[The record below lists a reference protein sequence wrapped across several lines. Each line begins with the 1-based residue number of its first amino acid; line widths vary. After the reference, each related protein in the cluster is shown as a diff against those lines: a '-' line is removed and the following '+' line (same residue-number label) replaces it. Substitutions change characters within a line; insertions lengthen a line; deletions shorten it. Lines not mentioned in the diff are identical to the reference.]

1 MFRYVE
7 ELAGRIGPRGSTT
20 RAERNAAKY
29 LEEVLTPVADEVV
42 SQPFRSVPTF
52 SWAYGLYYFFMV
64 ATAALIPFY
73 PVAAALLAV
82 VNCTAYLFE
91 SHTFEAYTK
100 LLPKDKSQNVIAKK
114 ANRRAETD
122 RLPRIVLVAHYDTSR
137 SGLNFHPKL
146 VPSFRQSFILLNV
159 SIAVIG
165 VLAIVAGL
173 AALFGFGLP
182 GFYRYLALPFAL
194 YTLFSVLLLVH
205 REIWG
210 VHVPGGNDNASGVA
224 VMLDSFQKLGQ
235 ELPAGA
241 EVWAVATGCEE
252 AGTVGMLRFL
262 EEHGE
267 GIKDDY
273 IINLDNL
280 GIGYLKYIVG
290 EGMFSAMA
298 ADRDLVLAA
307 AAFARENSELEIGS
321 HVYKALTTDATPALA
336 RGYKVMS
343 IMAFDAN
350 GVLPNWH
357 WPTDEA
363 KYVNPDNLE
372 AASALV
378 QSIARQIWKH
388 APAVPDTDSDTL
400 LKSS

>member
-1 MFRYVE
+1 MIRYVE
-7 ELAGRIGPRGSTT
+7 ALAEDIGPRGSTT

-29 LEEVLTPVADEVV
+29 LTEILEPIADQVS

-64 ATAALIPFY
+64 VAAALIPFL
-73 PVAAALLAV
+73 PVLAAAIAL
-82 VNCTAYLFE
+82 VNCYAYLKE

-100 LLPKDKSQNVIAKK
+100 LLPKGKSQNVIARKRNLSGDGEK
-114 ANRRAETD
+114 R
-122 RLPRIVLVAHYDTSR
+122 PRVIIVAHYDTSR

-146 VPSFRQSFILLNV
+146 VPGFRQSFMILNV
-159 SIAVIG
+159 CMAV
-165 VLAIVAGL
+165 VLTLALGAGL
-173 AALFGFGLP
+173 LTLFGQKLLP
-182 GFYRYLALPFAL
+182 VYGYLSLPFAA
-194 YTLFSVLLLVH
+194 YIFFSVLLLIH

-235 ELPAGA
+235 DLPQGA

-262 EEHGE
+262 EEYGKE
-267 GIKDDY
+267 IKDDY

-290 EGMFSAMA
+290 EGMFSAMP
-298 ADRDLVLAA
+298 ADRELVLAA
-307 AAFARENSELEIGS
+307 SAFARENPDLEIAP

-357 WPTDEA
+357 WPTDKA
-363 KYVNPDNLE
+363 KFVNPDNLE

-378 QSIARQIWKH
+378 QSVARQIWKH
-388 APAVPDTDSDTL
+388 APGVPDEGIDTL
-400 LKSS
+400 QKSS

>member
-7 ELAGRIGPRGSTT
+7 ELAENIGPRGSTT

-29 LEEVLTPVADEVV
+29 LTEILEPVADEVT

-64 ATAALIPFY
+64 VAAILIPLA
-73 PVAAALLAV
+73 PVAAALLV
-82 VNCTAYLFE
+82 LLNCFAYLME

-100 LLPKDKSQNVIAKK
+100 ILPKGKSQNIIARKG
-114 ANRRAETD
+114 NPSPEEER
-122 RLPRIVLVAHYDTSR
+122 PRIILVAHYDTSR

-146 VPSFRQSFILLNV
+146 VPGFRQSFILLN
-159 SIAVIG
+159 ICMAVVFI
-165 VLAIVAGL
+165 LALGAGIL
-173 AALFGFGLP
+173 TLFGQKMLP
-182 GFYRYLALPFAL
+182 IYGYLSLPFAAYL
-194 YTLFSVLLLVH
+194 FFSVLLLIH

-224 VMLDSFQKLGQ
+224 VMLDSFQKLGRD
-235 ELPAGA
+235 LPAGA

-262 EEHGE
+262 EEYGE
-267 GIKDDY
+267 EIKDDY

-290 EGMFSAMA
+290 EGMFTAMA

-307 AAFARENSELEIGS
+307 AAFARENPELSISS

-336 RGYKVMS
+336 RGHKVMS

-357 WPTDEA
+357 WPTDKA
-363 KYVNPDNLE
+363 QFVNPDNLE
-372 AASALV
+372 AASNLV

-388 APAVPDTDSDTL
+388 APAVPNTDADPL